1 MIDNTLSKLNTVLMV
16 RTRALSATFHVGGH
30 LVVAG
35 EVYEVPVDIA
45 EGLERI
51 GKAQRVGWAE

>member
-1 MIDNTLSKLNTVLMV
+1 
-16 RTRALSATFHVGGH
+16 
-30 LVVAG
+30 VVAG